1 MAKKSPKKTTGSQ
14 SPDQLMRSL
23 SKTMEQCD
31 TAEDLNDQVIVPF
44 VAALETVCEA
54 RGYVL
59 NIYGE
64 KSNVIFT
71 SEADAP
77 AIYGMVEEYLDS
89 IADDD
94 TP

>member
-1 MAKKSPKKTTGSQ
+1 MAKKPPKKKAGAQ

-23 SKTMEQCD
+23 SKSMEDCE
-31 TAEDLNDQVIVPF
+31 TAEDLNERVIVPF
-44 VAALETVCEA
+44 VAALETVCAA

-71 SEADAP
+71 SEAEAP
-77 AIYGMVEEYLDS
+77 AIYNMVEEYLDS
-89 IADDD
+89 IGEEDA
-94 TP
+94 P

>member
-1 MAKKSPKKTTGSQ
+1 MAKRPPKRKSAPQ

-31 TAEDLNDQVIVPF
+31 TAEALNDAVIVPF
-44 VAALETVCEA
+44 VAALETVCAA

-77 AIYGMVEEYLDS
+77 VIYGMVEEYLDS
-89 IADDD
+89 IDDD
-94 TP
+94 GTT

>member
-1 MAKKSPKKTTGSQ
+1 
-14 SPDQLMRSL
+14 MRSL

-31 TAEDLNDQVIVPF
+31 TADQLNDNVIVPF
-44 VAALETVCEA
+44 VAALEAVCEA

-64 KSNVIFT
+64 KSNVVIT

-77 AIYGMVEEYLDS
+77 AIYNLVEDYLDS
-89 IADDD
+89 IGDEAD
-94 TP
+94 